1 MWGDSK
7 ENCGETALVDGIA
20 ILTLSNPPANT
31 LTADLRKWLVE
42 ALGRAEADPAVRAI
56 VLIGAGA
63 GFSVGVFV
71 DEYDTSLL
79 SPDMAELCDR
89 VETCTKPV
97 ICALHGP
104 VLAGGFE
111 LALAAHYR
119 VAHSAAVIGFPEVKL
134 GLVPA
139 GGGTQRAPRLIGA
152 RASLDLLLS
161 GVSRSVTAPTYHALF
176 DQIVSGDLRA
186 AALRFALDLPGS
198 GKGPRPTR
206 DREEGLKDI
215 IDFRLAVEERRE
227 QMDDS
232 LEEAPREAVN
242 CVEASVLLPF
252 DAGMEFERAAFESC
266 IDSPQSIAMRQA
278 YYAER
283 RAARIVRPKGTP
295 INLSRV
301 AVMGAGP
308 RAAQLTVLALGAG
321 LHVSWGH
328 TDSATQATS
337 HHMLGAM
344 LDQAVTAG
352 FITAAQ
358 RPELAERVW
367 IGSCEDAVDEGNIIL
382 DVVRGLDVPSDPA
395 IPRLACD
402 GGRHTGVSFRLMPP
416 LMSSRLA
423 EIVQGPDAQP
433 DYVAAAMQL
442 ADRLKKLP
450 VLVKSPAP
458 SVSDRMMAALHRGAD
473 ALVDQGLSP
482 YQVDAAISAWGWQK
496 PPFQMRDALGL
507 QQSVG
512 QIRVPG
518 AHNWSKEMMLHK
530 RQGRAAEAGFYDY
543 TGGTPRPSRLVQ
555 KIVDTVRPPRKAMS
569 KTMAQMMMVAAL
581 ANEGAR
587 ILSDGWVTAPCE
599 VDLICMYVLDY
610 PRFRGGPMT
619 AADIAGLP
627 RLIRA
632 MERFDHVDR
641 PFWTPA
647 PLLQDLAEDNRT
659 FASMNG

>member
-7 ENCGETALVDGIA
+7 ENCGNTVLETGVAV
-20 ILTLSNPPANT
+20 LTLSNPPANT
-31 LTADLRKWLVE
+31 LTAELRHWLVE
-42 ALGRAEADPAVRAI
+42 ALDRAEADAAVHSI
-56 VLIGAGA
+56 VLIGAGP

-89 VETCTKPV
+89 LENCTKPV
-97 ICALHGP
+97 VCALHGP
-104 VLAGGFE
+104 VLAGGLE

-139 GGGTQRAPRLIGA
+139 GGGTQRASRLIGA

-161 GVSRSVTAPTYHALF
+161 GMSRTVNAPAFHALF
-176 DQIVSGDLRA
+176 DQIVSGDLRT
-186 AALRFALDLPGS
+186 AALRFAVDLRGA

-206 DREEGLKDI
+206 DREDGLKDI

-227 QMDDS
+227 QMDET

-283 RAARIVRPKGTP
+283 RAARVARPKGPPT
-295 INLSRV
+295 NLARL
-301 AVMGAGP
+301 AVLGAGP

-321 LHVSWGH
+321 LHVSWGQS
-328 TDSATQATS
+328 DGSAVATS
-337 HHMLGAM
+337 RHMLGAM
-344 LDQAVTAG
+344 LDQAVSAG
-352 FITAAQ
+352 FVTAAQ
-358 RPELAERVW
+358 RPELTDRVW
-367 IGSCEDAVDEGNIIL
+367 IGSCEEVVDEADIIL

-402 GGRHTGVSFRLMPP
+402 GGRHSGVSFRLMPP
-416 LMSSRLA
+416 LMTSRLA
-423 EIVQGPDAQP
+423 EIVQGPEAP
-433 DYVAAAMQL
+433 PGYVQAAVQL
-442 ADRLKKLP
+442 AERLKKLP
-450 VLVKSPAP
+450 VLVTSPAP
-458 SVSDRMMAALHRGAD
+458 SVSDRMLAALHRGAD

-482 YQVDAAISAWGWQK
+482 YQVDAAVSAWGWQK

-518 AHNWSKEMMLHK
+518 AHNWSKQMLLHK

-543 TGGTPRPSRLVQ
+543 NGGAPSPSRLVQ
-555 KIVDTVRPPRKAMS
+555 KIIDNIRPPRKPMS

-587 ILSDGWVTAPCE
+587 ILGDGWVAAPCE
-599 VDLICMYVLDY
+599 IDLICMYVLDF

-627 RLIRA
+627 RLLRA

-647 PLLQDLAEDNRT
+647 PLLEDLVQDNRT